1 MNQLYAQVGYGDIK
15 PVTTSGKW
23 FTIFYIIGS
32 VTILM
37 TAVAYIQNILAEL
50 RRERMA
56 SGEV

>member
-15 PVTTSGKW
+15 PVTTRGKW